1 MIPYFLNNAS
11 VFSYIFNMKEKFIK
25 STLILLIGGGIT
37 KVLGLV
43 IKMVMGRLIGSEGL
57 GLYMMILPTF
67 SLLIGISQFGLPIAL
82 SKLVAEDTKNNR
94 RLFASVIPISMVI
107 NVFLILFIWLMAST
121 LANDLLKNSDTYY
134 GILAISVVI
143 PFISLS
149 SICRSYFFGKERMV
163 PHVIS
168 NVVEDVV
175 RLIIMIVGIPFFL
188 KKGINYAVCFLILS
202 NIISE
207 SASIIVLLLFLP
219 KTFSIKARD
228 LRPSKGYMR
237 ESLSI
242 GIPNTCGRLVGS
254 VGYFLEP
261 ILLTAVLHHV
271 GYSSSFITNQY
282 GILSGYVMPILL
294 LPSFFTG
301 AISNALL
308 PIISKEY
315 SLKRYEQVKKK
326 LKLGIAI
333 SLAIGIFLMSFFVLI
348 PEVFLS
354 LIYHTEQGSSYMRF
368 LAPICLLQYIQ
379 APLSSSLEAMGK
391 SKTVLTSSLLGV
403 AIRCILLVVLSL
415 LKIGL
420 WGLIFSISLNVIV
433 VTIYELIMIR
443 KFLK

>member
-1 MIPYFLNNAS
+1 MIPYFLNNAR

-25 STLILLIGGGIT
+25 STFILLIGGMIT
-37 KVLGLV
+37 KVLGLF

-67 SLLIGISQFGLPIAL
+67 SLFIGVSQFGLPIAL
-82 SKLVAEDTKNNR
+82 SKLIAENTKNNR
-94 RLFASVIPISMVI
+94 RLVASIIPISMIVNIILIVI
-107 NVFLILFIWLMAST
+107 IWLFVGF
-121 LANDLLKNSDTYY
+121 LANHLLKNSDAYY

-149 SICRSYFFGKERMV
+149 SICRSYFFGKERMI
-163 PHVIS
+163 PHVVS

-175 RLIIMIVGIPFFL
+175 RLIAMIIGIPFFL

-202 NIISE
+202 NVISE
-207 SASIIVLLLFLP
+207 SASILILLLFLP
-219 KTFSIKARD
+219 KKFSIRTCD
-228 LRPSKGYMR
+228 LRPRRDYIR

-254 VGYFLEP
+254 IGYFLEP
-261 ILLTAVLHHV
+261 ILLTTVLHYV

-308 PIISKEY
+308 PVVSREY
-315 SLKRYEQVKKK
+315 SLRRYDQVKKK
-326 LKLGIAI
+326 LRLGII
-333 SLAIGIFLMSFFVLI
+333 VSLGIGTILMSFFVII
-348 PEVFLS
+348 PEVFLKV
-354 LIYHTEQGSSYMRF
+354 IYHTNQGASYMRF
-368 LAPICLLQYIQ
+368 LAPVCLLQYIQ
-379 APLSSSLEAMGK
+379 SPLSSSLEAMGK
-391 SKTVLTSSLLGV
+391 SKVVFISSLLGV
-403 AIRCILLVVLSL
+403 VIRCGLLVVLSF

-420 WGLIFSISLNVIV
+420 WGLILSISANVV
-433 VTIYELIMIR
+433 MVTVYELIMIR